1 MPAHMSTP
9 EPSGSPVFV
18 RRLRTCHSCGSQT
31 PVSVPHCW
39 VCHTNLDAKPL
50 NSSQFSIGALLLTMT
65 LVAVVLTVFRFS
77 IASGVV
83 LLAIVVP
90 ATVRT
95 IWTVQIW
102 KAGQERMPLSDLL
115 ATFARSLG
123 VSVASW
129 IFGLTAFFATGIIL
143 RIVGSPPLMLIAIA
157 AGFVTVA
164 YSFLAMRPVA

>member
-1 MPAHMSTP
+1 M
-9 EPSGSPVFV
+9 
-18 RRLRTCHSCGSQT
+18 
-31 PVSVPHCW
+31 PVSVSHCW
-39 VCHTNLDAKPL
+39 VCHTNLEDKPL
-50 NSSQFSIGALLLTMT
+50 KSGQFSIGALLLTMT

-83 LLAIVVP
+83 LLALVVP

-102 KAGQERMPLSDLL
+102 KAGQERMPLADLL

-129 IFGLTAFFATGIIL
+129 IFGLSAFFASGIFAG
-143 RIVGSPPLMLIAIA
+143 IVGAPSLMLIAIA
-157 AGFVTVA
+157 VGFVTVV
-164 YSFLAMRPVA
+164 YSFLWMRPVA